1 MPFLRAEPQCPL
13 GPPAAYTWFSTLSFS
28 SDVES
33 SQSSPNHQFLTE
45 RGNEEF
51 GGHVLEKWSKGL
63 GTFSPDKRGFRG
75 SVRAAFH
82 YFILMLRTTIRRYR
96 EYDFS
101 LDLESTFH

>member
-1 MPFLRAEPQCPL
+1 MLFLRAEPQCPL
-13 GPPAAYTWFSTLSFS
+13 GPPTAYNWFRTLSFS

-33 SQSSPNHQFLTE
+33 SQSSPNHQLLTE
-45 RGNEEF
+45 RGKEEF

-63 GTFSPDKRGFRG
+63 GTFSPDKRGFRE

-82 YFILMLRTTIRRYR
+82 YFTLIHRTMIRRYR

>member
-1 MPFLRAEPQCPL
+1 MLFLRAEPQWPL
-13 GPPAAYTWFSTLSFS
+13 GPPTAYTWFSTLSFS

-33 SQSSPNHQFLTE
+33 SQSSPNHQLLTE
-45 RGNEEF
+45 RGNKEF

-82 YFILMLRTTIRRYR
+82 YFTLMHRITIRRYR